1 MHRVLVFSHATVGD
15 EATVR
20 HPRKRISQLGDVL
33 RQDVVGGV
41 LLLLAAVTA
50 LVWANSGWSEH
61 YHDLR
66 AWTFGPESLHL
77 NLSLAAWAADGLLA
91 IFFFVVALELKRE
104 FVHGE
109 LRDLRRAAV
118 PVLAAIC
125 GIAAPALVYVTVNV
139 AAGSNALDGWA
150 IPAATD
156 IAFALA
162 VLAVIGRNLPSSLRI
177 FLLTL
182 AVVDDLIAI
191 TIIAVVYTSSLSF
204 APLLAA
210 VVPLALFAWLVRRYP
225 TRWWLLI
232 PVGLVMWALVHAAGV
247 HATIAGVALGLVV
260 PAAQWCERY
269 EHAVRPISAGFAV
282 PVFAFLAAGVTVG
295 GLSGLMGSLSE
306 PVTLGIVGGL
316 VLGKVVGI
324 AGITLLIKRYTRS
337 ASDLHPADVC
347 GIALL
352 AGIGFTVSLLIGD
365 LAFDSGAVSDQV
377 RIGVLTGSLISALCG
392 AAILGIRNRAYRRLD
407 ETRTSQ

>member
-1 MHRVLVFSHATVGD
+1 MQPDAVITHAAENERQPT
-15 EATVR
+15 
-20 HPRKRISQLGDVL
+20 RKIAKLGDVL

-41 LLLLAAVTA
+41 LLLLAAVAA
-50 LVWANSGWSEH
+50 LVWANSAWSDG
-61 YHDLR
+61 YHALR
-66 AWTFGPESLHL
+66 NWTVGPEALHL

-109 LRDLRRAAV
+109 LRDMRSASIPIIAAV
-118 PVLAAIC
+118 C
-125 GIAAPALVYVTVNV
+125 GIVLPALAYIGVNV
-139 AAGSNALDGWA
+139 LAGSNAYEGWA

-191 TIIAVVYTSSLSF
+191 TIIAVVYTASLSF
-204 APLLAA
+204 APLVAA
-210 VVPLALFAWLVRRYP
+210 LVPLALFAWLVRRYP

-232 PVGLVMWALVHAAGV
+232 PVGVVTWVLVHEAGI

-260 PAAQWCERY
+260 PADQWCERY
-269 EHAVRPISAGFAV
+269 EHAVRPFSAAVAV

-295 GLSGLMGSLSE
+295 GLSGLTQSLTE
-306 PVTLGIVGGL
+306 PVTLGIIAGL
-316 VLGKVVGI
+316 VLGKVLGI
-324 AGITLLIKRYTRS
+324 AGITLLVKRFTSS
-337 ASDLHPADVC
+337 ASELHPLDVC
-347 GIALL
+347 GVALL

-365 LAFDSGAVSDQV
+365 LAFDGGAVADHV
-377 RIGVLTGSLISALCG
+377 RIGVLTGSLISAICG
-392 AAILGIRNRAYRRLD
+392 AVILGLRNRIYKRR
-407 ETRTSQ
+407 EEAVTVQ